1 MRHVEILEER
11 DSLRNPFIGALAV
24 HGMVFATIAASMLIK
39 PGAAEQWGDPNAFGG
54 GGAVGVTAVKSI
66 PLPARTGAMNR
77 VANDTKSQVPSPP
90 KPEPGKTV
98 RRDEPDAVALRTKGA
113 KQRASRNTYSSNRT
127 DTQPQ
132 ASNQIYSS
140 AGQAAVSPL
149 YGLAPGSGGVGVGS
163 GMPFGTRF
171 GAYAALV
178 RDRVARQWRTD
189 QVDSRLRTLP
199 PAIVTFEI
207 ARNGSVQN
215 VRVVQ
220 SSGNRALD
228 YSAER
233 AVLQAGPFEP
243 LPAAYSGSSASIEFW
258 FQLQR

>member
-1 MRHVEILEER
+1 MRHVEVLEER
-11 DSLRNPFIGALAV
+11 DSLRSPFLGSLAV
-24 HGMVFATIAASMLIK
+24 HGIVFAAIAASMLIK
-39 PGAAEQWGDPNAFGG
+39 PSAAEQWGDPNSAG

-66 PLPARTGAMNR
+66 PLPSRSGAVNPL
-77 VANDTKSQVPSPP
+77 ANDTKSQVPSPP
-90 KPEPGKTV
+90 KAEPKKAA
-98 RRDEPDAVALRTKGA
+98 RREDPDAIALKTKGA
-113 KQRASRNTYSSNRT
+113 KQRAIRDRYTSSKTDSR
-127 DTQPQ
+127 PQ
-132 ASNQIYSS
+132 ESNQLYSS

-149 YGLAPGSGGVGVGS
+149 FGLAPGSGGVGVGT
-163 GMPFGTRF
+163 GAPFGTRF

-178 RDRVARQWRTD
+178 RDRVARQWRTE
-189 QVDSRLRTLP
+189 QVDARLRTLP

-207 ARNGSVQN
+207 MRSGQVQN

-243 LPAAYSGSSASIEFW
+243 LPAAYGGSSASIEFW

>member
-1 MRHVEILEER
+1 MRHVEVLEER
-11 DSLRNPFIGALAV
+11 DSLRNSFLGSLAV
-24 HGMVFATIAASMLIK
+24 HGAVFAAISMSMLIK
-39 PGAAEQWGDPNAFGG
+39 PGAAEQWGDPNSAG

-66 PLPARTGAMNR
+66 PLPSRTGPINR
-77 VANDTKSQVPSPP
+77 LANDTPSQVPSPP
-90 KPEPGKTV
+90 KPEPKKAA
-98 RRDEPDAVALRTKGA
+98 RREDPDAIALKTKGA
-113 KQRASRNTYSSNRT
+113 KQRATRNTTASSRT
-127 DTQPQ
+127 DTTPQ
-132 ASNQIYSS
+132 ASNQLYSS

-171 GAYAALV
+171 GAYSKLV
-178 RDRVARQWRTD
+178 QDRVARQWRTD
-189 QVDSRLRTLP
+189 QVDARLRTLP

-207 ARNGSVQN
+207 MRNGQIRN

-233 AVLQAGPFEP
+233 AIMQAGPFEP
-243 LPAAYSGSSASIEFW
+243 LPAAYGGSSATIEFW

>member
-1 MRHVEILEER
+1 MRHVEVLEEK
-11 DSLRNPFIGALAV
+11 DSLRSPFLGSLAV
-24 HGMVFATIAASMLIK
+24 HGIVFAAIAASMLIK
-39 PGAAEQWGDPNAFGG
+39 PGAAEQWGDPNSAG
-54 GGAVGVTAVKSI
+54 GGAVGVTMVKSI
-66 PLPARTGAMNR
+66 PLPSRSGAVNPL
-77 VANDTKSQVPSPP
+77 ASDTKSQVPSPP
-90 KPEPGKTV
+90 KAEPKKAA
-98 RRDEPDAVALRTKGA
+98 RREDPDAIALKTKGA
-113 KQRASRNTYSSNRT
+113 KQRATRDRYTSSKT
-127 DTQPQ
+127 DTRPQP
-132 ASNQIYSS
+132 SNQMYSS

-149 YGLAPGSGGVGVGS
+149 YGLAPGSGGVGVGT
-163 GMPFGTRF
+163 GAPFGTRF

-178 RDRVARQWRTD
+178 RDRVARQWRTE
-189 QVDSRLRTLP
+189 QVDARLRTLP

-207 ARNGSVQN
+207 MRSGQVQN

-243 LPAAYSGSSASIEFW
+243 LPAAYGGSSASIEFW